1 MAGMELHTH
10 LAAAAAECARIART
24 AADGLTADRLDA
36 PTPCAGMNTR
46 DLFNHWILYSAYG
59 LEKRALREPL
69 PAAWQTRDFVAEP
82 GWADAYA
89 VRLDRAVAAWA
100 APEAWDGDIEAGEGY
115 TLSATEIA
123 GMLLLELTLHGWDAA
138 KATGQEAVY
147 PDDTA
152 KAVLHLVEQSAET
165 YREYNGFA
173 APVPVPAESSPW
185 HRALALSGRD
195 PGWAA

>member
-1 MAGMELHTH
+1 MELHPH
-10 LAAAAAECARIART
+10 LAAAAAESARIART
-24 AADGLTADRLDA
+24 AAAGLTDDRLAA

-46 DLFNHWILYSAYG
+46 DLLNHWILYSAYG

-89 VRLDRAVAAWA
+89 AQLDRAVTAWA
-100 APEAWDGDIEAGEGY
+100 DPKAWDGDIEAGEGH
-115 TLSATEIA
+115 TLPAVEIA

-138 KATGQEAVY
+138 KATGQEAAY
-147 PDDTA
+147 PDATA
-152 KAVLHLVEQSAET
+152 EAVLRLVEEYAEA
-165 YREYNGFA
+165 YREYQGFA
-173 APVPVPAESSPW
+173 APVAPPAGASPW

-195 PGWAA
+195 PDRTT